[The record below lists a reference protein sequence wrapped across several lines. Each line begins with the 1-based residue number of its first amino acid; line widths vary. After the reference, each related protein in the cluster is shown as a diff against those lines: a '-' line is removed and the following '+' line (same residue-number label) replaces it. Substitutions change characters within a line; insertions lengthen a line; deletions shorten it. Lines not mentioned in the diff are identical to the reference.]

1 MDTEWSSF
9 DSSVGSVRT
18 CGGNK
23 GKEHEKFQREEWFG
37 RMMRFRNDAIIILS
51 IICLQLPFE
60 LAYAHLYESIGSD
73 VVKFGLTASLASQ
86 LHDTSPGHHS
96 APNHIRGVEESDG
109 EFKKTGKV
117 SSPADLRYKED
128 LLFPGRVI
136 KDARNVKVGQRWTD
150 MVLEDNATGEDALR
164 GWLVSAYAS
173 NMEENVSKW
182 DHLQDAYE
190 KMKAVMRTLL
200 PEIQAK
206 GWHTYRFLDGKGMRF
221 GF

>member
-9 DSSVGSVRT
+9 HSSVGSVRT

-117 SSPADLRYKED
+117 SSPADLR
-128 LLFPGRVI
+128 
-136 KDARNVKVGQRWTD
+136 WTD

-164 GWLVSAYAS
+164 GWLVAAYAS